1 MAVIKSQNA
10 QTLLKEAIVLDMGDL
25 RRQATALHEMAQQK
39 AQRIVADAQTHAQ
52 QLIDSAHSKGYDV
65 GHAKG
70 YEEGLAK
77 GIEQGRAKG
86 HADALAAHSEQLKQL
101 QQSWLAAASAWSAQR
116 EEMDRLAR
124 QAVLDLSLAMAQK
137 LVHRIVEIDR
147 SVVIEQVAQAL
158 ACVLRP
164 MDVSVRIHPDDRDT
178 IQEAMPQLMAEF
190 PQLKR
195 VHLVEDANVGRGG
208 CVMQYGQGRV
218 DATVQTQL
226 RRVVELMVPDRADPS
241 QADAASLDDDD
252 ASSPSSTAPHDDGAS
267 P

>member
-10 QTLLKEAIVLDMGDL
+10 QTLLKDAIVLDMGDL
-25 RRQATALHEMAQQK
+25 RRQASALREMAQQK
-39 AQRIVADAQTHAQ
+39 AQRIVTDAQTQAQ

-70 YEEGLAK
+70 FDEGLAK

-86 HADALAAHSEQLKQL
+86 HAEALAATSEQLKQL
-101 QQSWLAAASAWSAQR
+101 QQAWLAAAAAWSAQR
-116 EEMDRLAR
+116 EEMDRQAR
-124 QAVLDLSLAMAQK
+124 EAVLDLSLAMAQK

-147 SVVIEQVAQAL
+147 SVVIEQVAAAL

-164 MDVSVRIHPDDRDT
+164 MDVSIRIHPDDRDA

-226 RRVVELMVPDRADPS
+226 RRVVELMVPDRAAS
-241 QADAASLDDDD
+241 SHTGESLDEGDT
-252 ASSPSSTAPHDDGAS
+252 SSSAPPDGAS